1 MNSELSKRTLT
12 SIIILIVS
20 IFFLYQGHIFFGI
33 FLIIIF
39 ILSFLEWIK
48 LSINKIS
55 FFFGIF
61 FLIVS
66 FTTIYL
72 LRSENLFFFIISI
85 LISVFSDIGGYVF
98 GKILKGPKLTK
109 ISPNKTISGMIGSYI
124 FSLIAV
130 SFYFYTDEKFFQ
142 LNNEYSYN
150 FNFLFI
156 VLILSSINQL
166 GDLIISYF
174 KRKKNINDTGKILP
188 GHGGILDRIDGM
200 IFSVPTTYFI
210 YKFFLW
216 KKKLE

>member
-20 IFFLYQGHIFFGI
+20 IFFLYQGQIFFGI

-109 ISPNKTISGMIGSYI
+109 ISPNKTISGMIGSFI

-130 SFYFYTDEKFFQ
+130 SLYFYIDEKFFQ
-142 LNNEYSYN
+142 INKEYFYN

-156 VLILSSINQL
+156 VLILSSINQI

-174 KRKKNINDTGKILP
+174 KRKKNINDTGKVLP

-200 IFSVPTTYFI
+200 IFSVPTTYLI
-210 YKFFLW
+210 YKLFL
-216 KKKLE
+216 

>member
-20 IFFLYQGHIFFGI
+20 IFFLYQGQIFFGI

-109 ISPNKTISGMIGSYI
+109 ISPNKTISGMIGSFI

-210 YKFFLW
+210 YKLFL
-216 KKKLE
+216 

>member
-109 ISPNKTISGMIGSYI
+109 ISPNKTISGMIGSFI
-124 FSLIAV
+124 FSLITV
-130 SFYFYTDEKFFQ
+130 SFYFYIDEKFFQ
-142 LNNEYSYN
+142 LNNEYYYN
-150 FNFLFI
+150 FNFYHIIRLMSLF
-156 VLILSSINQL
+156 
-166 GDLIISYF
+166 
-174 KRKKNINDTGKILP
+174 
-188 GHGGILDRIDGM
+188 
-200 IFSVPTTYFI
+200 
-210 YKFFLW
+210 
-216 KKKLE
+216 

>member
-109 ISPNKTISGMIGSYI
+109 ISPNKTISGMIGSFI
-124 FSLIAV
+124 FSLITV
-130 SFYFYTDEKFFQ
+130 SFYFYIDEKFFQ
-142 LNNEYSYN
+142 LNNEYYYN

-210 YKFFLW
+210 YKLFL
-216 KKKLE
+216 

>member
-48 LSINKIS
+48 LSIYKIS

-109 ISPNKTISGMIGSYI
+109 ISPNKTISGMIGSFI

-130 SFYFYTDEKFFQ
+130 SFYFYIDEKFFQ
-142 LNNEYSYN
+142 LNNEYYYN

-210 YKFFLW
+210 YKLFL
-216 KKKLE
+216 

>member
-20 IFFLYQGHIFFGI
+20 IFFLYQGQIFFGI

-66 FTTIYL
+66 FTSIYL

-109 ISPNKTISGMIGSYI
+109 ISPNKTISGMIGSFI

-130 SFYFYTDEKFFQ
+130 SLYFYIDEKFFQ
-142 LNNEYSYN
+142 LNKEYFYN

-156 VLILSSINQL
+156 VLILSSINQI

-210 YKFFLW
+210 YKLFL
-216 KKKLE
+216 

>member
-48 LSINKIS
+48 LSINKIL

-109 ISPNKTISGMIGSYI
+109 ISPNKTISGMIGSFI

-130 SFYFYTDEKFFQ
+130 SFYFYIDEKFFQ
-142 LNNEYSYN
+142 LNNEYYYN

-210 YKFFLW
+210 YKLFL
-216 KKKLE
+216 

>member
-66 FTTIYL
+66 FTSIYL

-109 ISPNKTISGMIGSYI
+109 ISPNKTISGMIGSFI

-130 SFYFYTDEKFFQ
+130 SFYFYIDEKFFQ
-142 LNNEYSYN
+142 LNNKYFYN

-156 VLILSSINQL
+156 VLIIPSINQL

-210 YKFFLW
+210 YKLFL
-216 KKKLE
+216 

>member
-66 FTTIYL
+66 FTSIYL

-109 ISPNKTISGMIGSYI
+109 ISPNKTISGMIGSFI

-130 SFYFYTDEKFFQ
+130 SLYFYIDEKFFQ
-142 LNNEYSYN
+142 LNNKYFYN

-156 VLILSSINQL
+156 VLIISSINQL

-210 YKFFLW
+210 YKLFL
-216 KKKLE
+216 

>member
-210 YKFFLW
+210 YKFFL
-216 KKKLE
+216 

>member
-85 LISVFSDIGGYVF
+85 LISVFSDIGGYLF

-109 ISPNKTISGMIGSYI
+109 ISPNKTISGMIGSFI

-130 SFYFYTDEKFFQ
+130 SFYFYIDEKFFQ
-142 LNNEYSYN
+142 LNNKYFYN

-200 IFSVPTTYFI
+200 IFSIPTTYFI
-210 YKFFLW
+210 YKLFL
-216 KKKLE
+216 

>member
-48 LSINKIS
+48 LSFIKLS

-109 ISPNKTISGMIGSYI
+109 ISPNKTISGMIGSFI

-130 SFYFYTDEKFFQ
+130 SFYFYIDEKFFQ
-142 LNNEYSYN
+142 LNNEYYYN

-210 YKFFLW
+210 YKLFL
-216 KKKLE
+216 